1 MTWSTLPAYS
11 DGNALTAAQMTA
23 IKDNINESAP
33 AKASTQGYW
42 FIAGSSA
49 NTINQRAIISDKI
62 LTQQTTTSTTYV
74 NLTTTGA
81 TVTAT
86 TGTKALIHHGC
97 QLFNSSS
104 GSCWASYAISSATT
118 VSASDEWA
126 ITCEASATN
135 SFRYGYSELHTVTA
149 GSNVFTQKYR
159 VGSSTGTF
167 DDRHLIC
174 MAL

>member
-11 DGNALTAAQMTA
+11 DGNALTAAQVTA
-23 IKDNINESAP
+23 IKDNINETAV
-33 AKASTQGYW
+33 AKATTAGYW
-42 FIAGSSA
+42 FIGTGTNALAERSI
-49 NTINQRAIISDKI
+49 TSDKI
-62 LTQQTTTSTTYV
+62 LTQQTTTNTSYV
-74 NLTTTGA
+74 NLATVGA

-97 QLFNSSS
+97 QLFNSGS
-104 GSCWASYAISSATT
+104 GSSWASYAISGATT

-126 ITCEASATN
+126 VTCEAASTN

-149 GSNVFTQKYR
+149 GSNTFTQKYR
-159 VGSSTGTF
+159 VGSLTGTF
-167 DDRHLIC
+167 DDRHLIV